1 LPDWITGV
9 MHAMEI
15 PFVFGAPFK
24 KSMAEFEDLIADLA
38 PQFSES
44 EKGLS
49 LMVMKLWTNFAK
61 YG

>member
-1 LPDWITGV
+1 

-24 KSMAEFEDLIADLA
+24 KSMAEFEDLIADLS

-49 LMVMKLWTNFAK
+49 SMVMKLWTNFAK
-61 YG
+61 HG